1 MTWNLFFTLVDM
13 VGPILTRFWPEN
25 SLKLIFYPGRH
36 GLTRIDSVDSV
47 LTENDGFDPKTAWN
61 SFFTLVDMVWP
72 VLTRWT
78 RFWSKMTVL
87 TWNGLKLIF
96 YSGRHVL
103 TRIDS
108 VDSVL
113 TENDGFD
120 PKTHFLLGRHGL
132 TCIDPVESVLMER
145 CGWLE
150 KNIFLNFPFS

>member
-1 MTWNLFFTLVDM
+1 M
-13 VGPILTRFWPEN
+13 
-25 SLKLIFYPGRH
+25 
-36 GLTRIDSVDSV
+36 
-47 LTENDGFDPKTAWN
+47 TENNSFDPKWPGTHFLSQSIWLDPYWLGGLGFDPKTAWN

-78 RFWSKMTVL
+78 RFWPKMTVL
-87 TWNGLKLIF
+87 TRNGLKLIF
-96 YSGRHVL
+96 YPSRHVL

-108 VDSVL
+108 MDSFL

-145 CGWLE
+145 CSWLE
-150 KNIFLNFPFS
+150 KNIFLNFYFS

>member
-1 MTWNLFFTLVDM
+1 MTGNNSFD
-13 VGPILTRFWPEN
+13 PKWPETHFLPR
-25 SLKLIFYPGRH
+25 STWLDPYWLGR
-36 GLTRIDSVDSV
+36 L
-47 LTENDGFDPKTAWN
+47 GFDPKMAWN

-78 RFWSKMTVL
+78 RFWPKMTVL
-87 TWNGLKLIF
+87 TRNGLKLIF
-96 YSGRHVL
+96 YPGRHVL